1 MRTLL
6 VMGLALLLSAC
17 STTPGEIEALDKVLR
32 AYEHSMR
39 WSRLELAGQY
49 YKEPPLFS
57 KRDKQRL
64 KNINVTS
71 YKVMDLNASTTEAI
85 QRVEIRY
92 FNNNT
97 AVEKEF
103 TDIQKWEY
111 DPEAELWKLTSEFP
125 EFK

>member
-1 MRTLL
+1 MRTLW
-6 VMGLALLLSAC
+6 VIGLALLLGSC
-17 STTPGEIEALDKVLR
+17 STTPSEVDALDKVLR

-49 YKEPPLFS
+49 YKEPPELS

-64 KNINVTS
+64 KNIKVTS
-71 YKVMDLNASTTEAI
+71 YKVLDLTASRTEAV
-85 QRVEIRY
+85 QRVEMHY
-92 FNNNT
+92 FNTNN

-111 DPEAELWKLTSEFP
+111 DKEAEHWQLTSEFP
-125 EFK
+125 EFR